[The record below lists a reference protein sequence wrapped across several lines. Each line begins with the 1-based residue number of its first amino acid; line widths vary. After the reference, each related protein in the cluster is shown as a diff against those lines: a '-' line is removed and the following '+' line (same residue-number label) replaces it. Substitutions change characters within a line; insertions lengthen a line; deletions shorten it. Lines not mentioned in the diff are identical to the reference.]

1 MIPTPNRGYGRL
13 TRADSGKPALLSNG
27 GKQARRLLI
36 AAAAISLLLAG
47 CAGPEQ
53 ESVPSEGPPSSYA
66 PPASPQHTATAAP
79 GQPLA
84 VVMNVVVAPRRPGLP
99 KYDRDDW
106 KHWTDVDGDCQDT
119 RHEVLISESSVAV
132 TFADDRSCRVA
143 TGRWTGPY
151 TGEVVEDPG
160 KLDVDHMVPLA
171 NAHVSGAHEW
181 SAERKELYANSL
193 SYPGHLIATTAS
205 ANRSKGRKGPEEW
218 RPPDRTYWC
227 RYAMDWAAIKREWGL
242 TATEAEAGALREMLG
257 GCEPS
262 VHLQLTHAETT
273 TPGAASPSPAP
284 EATAPAVTPTPA
296 QFDTQYDPDGPD
308 RDCGDFDAWADA
320 QAFYRAAGGP
330 EADPHR
336 LDSDEDGVACGSLPG
351 APESA
356 APTAEPTSTPAA
368 APTSQPSPTPT
379 PTPTSTPT
387 ATPTATSTPEPATPT
402 QAPTPTPPP
411 VGTPRP
417 SPTPT
422 PMPTSTPTPTPTATS
437 TPEPDTPTPT
447 HTPEPTATQTPTPGT
462 VELKYDPAGPDR
474 NCSDFDTWAE
484 AQAFYEAAG
493 GPETDRHR
501 LDRDRNGV
509 ACESLAGAPSP
520 NTATRAPASPT
531 PRPSPRATPTRAAA
545 TATPRPR
552 PTSTPAPATATP
564 RPRSTSTPVPATA
577 TPTATQTATPTP
589 GAPIPTPAATPT
601 SGTPTATPTATP
613 TPGTPTATPTAT
625 PTPGTPTATP
635 TATPT
640 PGTASP
646 DRNCSDFDTWAEA
659 QAFFEAEGGPES
671 DPHRLDH
678 DGDGI
683 ACESLPGAPD
693 QATPTPES
701 RAPTPTPGTG
711 YDPEGPDRNCSDFD
725 TWAEAQAFY
734 EAAGGPESDPHGLDR
749 DRNGIACESLPG
761 AP

>member
-53 ESVPSEGPPSSYA
+53 ESAPSEGPPSSYA

-132 TFADDRSCRVA
+132 TFADDGSCRVA

-171 NAHVSGAHEW
+171 NAHQSGAYLW

-227 RYAMDWAAIKREWGL
+227 RYAMDWAAIKRQWGL

-284 EATAPAVTPTPA
+284 EPTTPAVTPTPA
-296 QFDTQYDPDGPD
+296 QFDTKFDPDGPD

-320 QAFYRAAGGP
+320 QAFYLAAGGP
-330 EADPHR
+330 ETDTHR
-336 LDSDEDGVACGSLPG
+336 LDSDGDGVACGSLPG

-356 APTAEPTSTPAA
+356 TPIVEPTQTPMPV
-368 APTSQPSPTPT
+368 PTPTPSPTLT

-387 ATPTATSTPEPATPT
+387 PTPTAPAAPTPESATPTAAP
-402 QAPTPTPPP
+402 APTPTPVP
-411 VGTPRP
+411 TPRP
-417 SPTPT
+417 SPIPTPT
-422 PMPTSTPTPTPTATS
+422 PEPALTATPTPTATS
-437 TPEPDTPTPT
+437 TPEPPTPTPT
-447 HTPEPTATQTPTPGT
+447 LTPTPTSTPDT

-509 ACESLAGAPSP
+509 ACESLPGAPSQG
-520 NTATRAPASPT
+520 TATQVPATATARPRARATSTPAPAT
-531 PRPSPRATPTRAAA
+531 P
-545 TATPRPR
+545 TPRPR
-552 PTSTPAPATATP
+552 PTSTPRPATATP
-564 RPRSTSTPVPATA
+564 EPAP
-577 TPTATQTATPTP
+577 TPTFTPTATPTP
-589 GAPIPTPAATPT
+589 SAH
-601 SGTPTATPTATP
+601 TATPTATP
-613 TPGTPTATPTAT
+613 TPAGDGQAATLTAT
-625 PTPGTPTATP
+625 PTPALASETVTPTPTPTAMP
-635 TATPT
+635 TTAP
-640 PGTASP
+640 ASP

-659 QAFFEAEGGPES
+659 QAFFEAEGGPET
-671 DPHRLDH
+671 DRHRLDH

-683 ACESLPGAPD
+683 ACESLPGAPG
-693 QATPTPES
+693 QAAPTPES
-701 RAPTPTPGTG
+701 RIPTPTPGTV
-711 YDPEGPDRNCSDFD
+711 YDPDGPDRNCSDFD

>member
-53 ESVPSEGPPSSYA
+53 ESAPSEGPPSSYA

-171 NAHVSGAHEW
+171 NAHQSGAYLW

-227 RYAMDWAAIKREWGL
+227 RYAMDWAAIKRQWGL

-284 EATAPAVTPTPA
+284 EPTTPAVTPTPA
-296 QFDTQYDPDGPD
+296 QFDTKFDPDGPD
-308 RDCGDFDAWADA
+308 RDCGDFDSWAEA

-330 EADPHR
+330 ETDTHR
-336 LDSDEDGVACGSLPG
+336 LDSDGDGVACGSLPG

-356 APTAEPTSTPAA
+356 TPIVEPTQTPM
-368 APTSQPSPTPT
+368 PVPTPT
-379 PTPTSTPT
+379 PSPTLTPT
-387 ATPTATSTPEPATPT
+387 
-402 QAPTPTPPP
+402 
-411 VGTPRP
+411 
-417 SPTPT
+417 
-422 PMPTSTPTPTPTATS
+422 PTSTPTPTPTPTAPAASTPESATPTAAPAPTPTPVPMPRPSPIPTPTPEPAPTATPTPSATS
-437 TPEPDTPTPT
+437 TPEPPTPTPT
-447 HTPEPTATQTPTPGT
+447 LTPTPTSTSTSTPDT
-462 VELKYDPAGPDR
+462 VELKYDPARAGPQLLRLRHVGRGPGVLRSCRRAGDGQ
-474 NCSDFDTWAE
+474 
-484 AQAFYEAAG
+484 AQAGPRPQRGRLRVPAG
-493 GPETDRHR
+493 RSKPRHGHAGT
-501 LDRDRNGV
+501 RDGHGQAQSRGYIDSGSCNTHPKGQTYIDPASRNGH
-509 ACESLAGAPSP
+509 A
-520 NTATRAPASPT
+520 
-531 PRPSPRATPTRAAA
+531 
-545 TATPRPR
+545 
-552 PTSTPAPATATP
+552 
-564 RPRSTSTPVPATA
+564 
-577 TPTATQTATPTP
+577 
-589 GAPIPTPAATPT
+589 
-601 SGTPTATPTATP
+601 
-613 TPGTPTATPTAT
+613 
-625 PTPGTPTATP
+625 
-635 TATPT
+635 
-640 PGTASP
+640 
-646 DRNCSDFDTWAEA
+646 
-659 QAFFEAEGGPES
+659 
-671 DPHRLDH
+671 
-678 DGDGI
+678 
-683 ACESLPGAPD
+683 
-693 QATPTPES
+693 
-701 RAPTPTPGTG
+701 
-711 YDPEGPDRNCSDFD
+711 
-725 TWAEAQAFY
+725 
-734 EAAGGPESDPHGLDR
+734 
-749 DRNGIACESLPG
+749 
-761 AP
+761 

>member
-1 MIPTPNRGYGRL
+1 M
-13 TRADSGKPALLSNG
+13 AV
-27 GKQARRLLI
+27 
-36 AAAAISLLLAG
+36 LLAG
-47 CAGPEQ
+47 CAAPEQ
-53 ESVPSEGPPSSYA
+53 QPASSGGPPPHT

-84 VVMNVVVAPRRPGLP
+84 VVMSVVVASSRPGLP
-99 KYDRDDW
+99 EYDRGDW
-106 KHWTDVDGDCQDT
+106 RHWTDVDGDCQDT
-119 RHEVLISESSVAV
+119 RQEVLIAESSVTV
-132 TFADDRSCRVA
+132 TFIDDKSCRVA
-143 TGRWTGPY
+143 TGRWTGPF
-151 TGEVVEDPG
+151 TGEVVEGPG
-160 KLDVDHMVPLA
+160 ELDVDHMVPLA
-171 NAHVSGAHEW
+171 NAHQSGAYLW
-181 SAERKELYANSL
+181 SPERKELYANSL

-227 RYAMDWAAIKREWGL
+227 RYAMDWVAIKREWGL

-262 VHLQLTHAETT
+262 VHLQVLNADTS
-273 TPGAASPSPAP
+273 TPGSDPPTPSPEPA
-284 EATAPAVTPTPA
+284 APAA
-296 QFDTQYDPDGPD
+296 TQVPVQTDLKYDPAGPD
-308 RDCGDFDAWADA
+308 RDCGDFDTWAEA
-320 QAFYRAAGGP
+320 QTFYRAAGGP

-336 LDSDEDGVACGSLPG
+336 LDSDGDGVACGSLPG

-356 APTAEPTSTPAA
+356 APTAEPAPTVEPTSTPAPE
-368 APTSQPSPTPT
+368 PTPQPSPTPT
-379 PTPTSTPT
+379 PTPTLTPTPT
-387 ATPTATSTPEPATPT
+387 ATPTPTPTPTATPTSTPESPTPT
-402 QAPTPTPPP
+402 RAPTPTPPP

-417 SPTPT
+417 SPMPT
-422 PMPTSTPTPTPTATS
+422 PLPTSTPTPTPTFTS
-437 TPEPDTPTPT
+437 TPEPATPTPT
-447 HTPEPTATQTPTPGT
+447 HTPEPTPTPTPT
-462 VELKYDPAGPDR
+462 PDAVELKYDPAGPDR

-509 ACESLAGAPSP
+509 ACESLPGAPSP

-531 PRPSPRATPTRAAA
+531 PRPRPRATPTRAAA

-552 PTSTPAPATATP
+552 STSTPAPATATP
-564 RPRSTSTPVPATA
+564 RPRPTSTPVPATA

-589 GAPIPTPAATPT
+589 GTPTATPT
-601 SGTPTATPTATP
+601 ATPTPGTPTATPTATPTPGTPTATPTATP

-659 QAFFEAEGGPES
+659 QAFYEAEGGPES

-683 ACESLPGAPD
+683 ACESLPGAPKSPS
-693 QATPTPES
+693 ATPTPDS
-701 RAPTPTPGTG
+701 NAPTPTTGTV
-711 YDPEGPDRNCSDFD
+711 YDPDGPDRNCSDFD
-725 TWAEAQAFY
+725 TWADAQAFY
-734 EAAGGPESDPHGLDR
+734 EAAGGPETDPHGLDR